1 MFYCQDV
8 VENIVAKGGG
18 VSTNEKMVKNLGNN
32 LLHQNL
38 CFLKHY
44 Y

>member
-1 MFYCQDV
+1 MFYSQNV
-8 VENIVAKGGG
+8 VENIVAKGGL
-18 VSTNEKMVKNLGNN
+18 STSERMVKNLGSN
-32 LLHQNL
+32 LLCQNL